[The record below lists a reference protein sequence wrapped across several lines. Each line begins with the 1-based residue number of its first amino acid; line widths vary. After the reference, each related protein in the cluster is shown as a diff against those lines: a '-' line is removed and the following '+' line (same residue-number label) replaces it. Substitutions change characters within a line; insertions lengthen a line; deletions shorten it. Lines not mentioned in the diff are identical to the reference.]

1 MRLLWNFIGD
11 SARYAS
17 RVQGLQAETFQ
28 IGFDGAMALPSRG
41 DLLNLTLSGVSK
53 PVRFLCTGRR
63 FDIAASDGPVLRIDL
78 DLAPAS
84 RPAPVAG
91 DALNSSQHHSLA
103 SVR

>member
-1 MRLLWNFIGD
+1 MRLVWNFIGD

-41 DLLNLTLSGVSK
+41 DVLHLTVTGISK
-53 PVRFLCTGRR
+53 PGRFICTGRR
-63 FDIAASDGPVLRIDL
+63 FDLAASDGPVLRIDL
-78 DLAPAS
+78 DLAPVS
-84 RPAPVAG
+84 RPAHAAG
-91 DALNSSQHHSLA
+91 DSVSSAQHHSLA